1 MSRRIEIELTSSR
14 PDGSWTWRAAGAR
27 EPKGVLDGTLLSQG
41 SKPGDVVK
49 AEAEFDIDGITIV
62 SITQGRVK
70 VDKVEKIVLV
80 GNDKPFEAVTQQLAK
95 KDRGDRRDRG
105 DRGDRRDRPARGD
118 RPARDGAARDTDR
131 RPRRDNAAGGD
142 KPRGP
147 RRPHFEAPPELP
159 QRPKAKRLKA
169 GSTNRKAVLSEL
181 PEDQR
186 PIAELALQGMQT
198 VRQRLKDAN
207 AALAAEGKPTMPE
220 QSVLQM
226 AENLLPRLRVADW
239 LDRAEAAR
247 KDLADLDLRDLR
259 SVVAAANDPVIERA
273 ENCRELVAELRAGLT
288 ARAEQEHLN
297 SETLMP
303 LLVLDE
309 LFGP

>member
-118 RPARDGAARDTDR
+118 RPARDGAAAILIAVPVAIMLPVATSPVDLVVPISKL
-131 RPRRDNAAGGD
+131 RPNCLSVP
-142 KPRGP
+142 KP
-147 RRPHFEAPPELP
+147 
-159 QRPKAKRLKA
+159 
-169 GSTNRKAVLSEL
+169 
-181 PEDQR
+181 
-186 PIAELALQGMQT
+186 
-198 VRQRLKDAN
+198 
-207 AALAAEGKPTMPE
+207 
-220 QSVLQM
+220 SV
-226 AENLLPRLRVADW
+226 
-239 LDRAEAAR
+239 
-247 KDLADLDLRDLR
+247 
-259 SVVAAANDPVIERA
+259 
-273 ENCRELVAELRAGLT
+273 
-288 ARAEQEHLN
+288 
-297 SETLMP
+297 
-303 LLVLDE
+303 
-309 LFGP
+309 